1 MNSNP
6 PRSFFGSFHFAVL
19 VLLVVCGILIR
30 LYDLTDL
37 PLDFH
42 PTRQLF
48 SALKAR
54 GMYYQSLSDAPED
67 QRQFAIQQG
76 KMRPTIEP
84 EILEKLT
91 AFTWKFTGE
100 QLWVARIYSSIFWLI
115 GGIFLHL
122 LARDLFSRD
131 GALFATA
138 FYLVLPYGVFASR
151 SFQPDPL
158 MVALVVGF
166 WWAINHWASILF
178 SPGTDD
184 GTGLNKRT
192 WGWVILA
199 SLLGGFAIFVKLN
212 AAFFII
218 GGALG
223 ATLGRA
229 SLRELVRNRQVWVM
243 GILGILPGLGWVVYG
258 LTRGFLG
265 QQFGG
270 RFMPSL
276 LISPSMY
283 IGWAQM
289 IGEVLGL
296 GVFALALL
304 GLLLVKARATSSML
318 LGLWGA
324 YFAFAIFF
332 DYHISTHNY
341 YSLPLVPIAALSLTP
356 LAEEVFVRLSEAS
369 SRSRTKRLFAASFL
383 MLGLFAAL
391 WTSRV
396 TLKSQDYRPEAEF
409 WQQVGDIVRDYR
421 VVALTQDY
429 GLPLVYWGWAGAAN
443 WPDLTDIEYHALRG
457 GGAVFEKTFAR
468 LTGNKELFLVT
479 DLAELARQPDLKAQ
493 LHKYGIFAENERY
506 IIYDLRLPV
515 TWQGNN

>member
-1 MNSNP
+1 MNSTQ
-6 PRSFFGSFHFAVL
+6 PRSFFGSFHKAVL
-19 VLLVVCGILIR
+19 VLLFVSGILIR

-54 GMYYQSLSDAPED
+54 GMYYQSLTNVAEE

-76 KMRPTIEP
+76 KMRATIEP
-84 EILEKLT
+84 EIMEKLT
-91 AFTWKFTGE
+91 VFTWKFTGE
-100 QLWVARIYSSIFWLI
+100 QLWVARIYSSLFWLI
-115 GGIFLHL
+115 GGIFLYL

-131 GALFATA
+131 GALFAAA
-138 FYLVLPYGVFASR
+138 FYLLLPYGVFASR

-158 MVALVVGF
+158 MVALIVGF
-166 WWAINHWASILF
+166 WWAVNHWASIIFPLVA
-178 SPGTDD
+178 DD
-184 GTGLNKRT
+184 QGQAGRGT

-223 ATLGRA
+223 TMLGRA
-229 SLRELVRNRQVWVM
+229 SLREVARNKQVWVM
-243 GILGILPGLGWVVYG
+243 GLLGILPGLGWVTYG
-258 LTRGFLG
+258 LVRGFLG

-270 RFMPSL
+270 RFMPAL

-296 GVFALALL
+296 LTFALALL
-304 GLLLVKARATSSML
+304 GFLLVKDRSTRAML

-324 YFAFAIFF
+324 YFVFAIFF

-356 LAEEVFVRLSEAS
+356 LAEVVFARLSES
-369 SRSRTKRLFAASFL
+369 TSRSGMMRFLAASILTLSLFAV
-383 MLGLFAAL
+383 L
-391 WTSRV
+391 WTSRSA
-396 TLKSQDYRPEAEF
+396 LKSANYRPEAEF
-409 WQQVGDIVRDYR
+409 WRQVGDSVRGYR

-429 GLPLVYWGWAGAAN
+429 GLPLAYWGWVGTAN
-443 WPDLTDIEYHALRG
+443 WPDSTDIQYHELRG
-457 GGAVFEKTFAR
+457 GSATFEKTFSR
-468 LTGNKELFLVT
+468 LTENKDLFLIT
-479 DLAELARQPDLKAQ
+479 DLAELAYQPALKAR
-493 LHKYGIFAENERY
+493 LSAFEVFAGKDGY
-506 IIYDLRLPV
+506 IIYDLRKPV
-515 TWQGNN
+515 Q

>member
-1 MNSNP
+1 MNNYSQ
-6 PRSFFGSFHFAVL
+6 RSFFGSFHIAVL
-19 VLLVVCGILIR
+19 VLLFVFGILIR

-54 GMYYQSLSDAPED
+54 GMYYQSLPDAPAE

-76 KMRPTIEP
+76 KMRATIEP

-100 QLWVARIYSSIFWLI
+100 NLWVARIYSSLFWLI
-115 GGIFLHL
+115 GGIFLYL
-122 LARDLFSRD
+122 LARELFSRD

-138 FYLVLPYGVFASR
+138 FYLLLPYGVFASR

-158 MVALVVGF
+158 MVTLILGF
-166 WWAINHWASILF
+166 WWAVNHWAYIIFPPAVDDRAGQLQAGG
-178 SPGTDD
+178 GT
-184 GTGLNKRT
+184 
-192 WGWVILA
+192 WSWVILA
-199 SLLGGFAIFVKLN
+199 SLIGGVAIFIKLN

-223 ATLGRA
+223 AMLGRA
-229 SLRELVRNRQVWVM
+229 SLRNLARNRQVWVM
-243 GILGILPGLGWVVYG
+243 GLLGILPGMGWVVYG
-258 LTRGFLG
+258 LARGFLG

-276 LISPSMY
+276 LVSPSMY

-296 GVFALALL
+296 LTFTLALL
-304 GLLLVKARATSSML
+304 GLLLVNDRWTRAML

-324 YFAFAIFF
+324 YFSFAIFF

-356 LAEEVFVRLSEAS
+356 LAEAVFTRLTESTAKSRAMHVVVAS
-369 SRSRTKRLFAASFL
+369 ILTISLIAI
-383 MLGLFAAL
+383 L

-396 TLKSQDYRPEAEF
+396 ALKSTDYRPQAEF
-409 WQQVGDIVRDYR
+409 WQQVGEAVRGYR

-429 GLPLVYWGWAGAAN
+429 GLPLAYWGWAGVTS

-457 GGAVFEKTFAR
+457 SSATFEKTFAR
-468 LTGNKELFLVT
+468 LTGNKDLFLIT
-479 DLAELARQPDLKAQ
+479 DLAELARQTDLKARLSQ
-493 LHKYGIFAENERY
+493 FAVFAESEKY
-506 IIYDLRLPV
+506 IIYDLRQPV
-515 TWQGNN
+515 Q